1 MKKIILAILSLALLT
16 SCHRK
21 AVAVSTSVWHR
32 DSTVITETIR
42 YRDTT
47 IVRDSSISL
56 VKIICDSTHKPQ
68 IVSYRPISG
77 RSSPRIISSIDPT
90 IFNITCPAD
99 SLTLRIGALEREK
112 YHLSQMIER
121 SKEIVTTSDTF
132 WQKLTKNI
140 VQIILHVVWF
150 VLAAG
155 MGAVFYAIRLR

>member
-1 MKKIILAILSLALLT
+1 MKKIILITLALALLT

-21 AVAVSTSVWHR
+21 AVAVSTSITYR
-32 DSTVITETIR
+32 DSTVITEAIR

-47 IVRDSSISL
+47 IVRDSSVSL

-68 IVSYRPISG
+68 IISYRPISG
-77 RSSPRIISSIDPT
+77 RSSPRIISSIDPN
-90 IFNITCPAD
+90 IFQMTCPTD
-99 SLTLRIGALEREK
+99 SLILRIGTLEREK

-132 WQKLTKNI
+132 LGKLTKNI